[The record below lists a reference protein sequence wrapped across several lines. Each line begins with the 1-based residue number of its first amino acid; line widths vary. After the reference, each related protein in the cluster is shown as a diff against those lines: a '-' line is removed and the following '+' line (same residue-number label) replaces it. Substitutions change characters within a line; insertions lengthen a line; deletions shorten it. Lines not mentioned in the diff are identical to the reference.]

1 MPFLLLIYHL
11 SVNLQAPAEPENRG
25 KHFFPYITHKKINY
39 LKKNI
44 FTYIYQ
50 DLKIKI
56 NFENRQEYWKIGS
69 R

>member
-11 SVNLQAPAEPENRG
+11 SVNLQAPATEPENKG
-25 KHFFPYITHKKINY
+25 KYFFPYITQKKINY

-56 NFENRQEYWKIGS
+56 NFENTQKY
-69 R
+69 